1 MFLDET
7 GITTNLLRR
16 YGRAPR
22 GARVHDHA
30 PCGRWQTSTF
40 LAALRVTGLTAPG
53 VFDGAID
60 GESFRAYIEQILV
73 PTLQPGDI
81 VIADNLGAHK
91 VAGIQRAIQAAGAT
105 LWYLP
110 PYSPDLHPIEL
121 CFAKLKALVRTARC
135 RSTETLW
142 PFLGECL
149 AHFSPDECRN
159 YFRHC
164 GYSAAT
170 RRRHIP
176 ATLARIPCQRSM
188 DILVEMMGDRDGF
201 LSFKVLAAMEKL
213 RRTHPSLTFDRETVE
228 KRVLREIRKYYNRLG
243 LHYNLFVRAKMPTD
257 VVLAPAL
264 EEKTRRTVDRIYR
277 LLGLPYP
284 WKDIAATRWAVE
296 HGDRRARAGA
306 LEYLDNILA
315 SQIRHRLMPVLED
328 IPLEEK
334 VRRGNVILKTRPR
347 DVEETMLELINDD
360 DQAVA
365 AAAIDLV
372 GEKEMWNLT
381 DDVEHVLAHRDPK
394 DWYVFEA
401 ASWTLASRTLTPERR
416 RRRWIEPLPAAALV
430 GRMRGLKL
438 FGLVSVDE
446 LFRMASAGHQVRHDA
461 GTTLLREGAV
471 PENLHLLLDGRV
483 VATARRSGRPRDRPA
498 RSPRL
503 RGGAR
508 RLSDGGN
515 GQDQGAGGLAGAYL

>member
-110 PYSPDLHPIEL
+110 PYSPDLTPIEL

-159 YFRHC
+159 YFCTAGTRPPHGHEKRFRLRPYWRVATPMRIC
-164 GYSAAT
+164 STT
-170 RRRHIP
+170 RRVSGSVFVQAWTDGS
-176 ATLARIPCQRSM
+176 ATSWPS
-188 DILVEMMGDRDGF
+188 
-201 LSFKVLAAMEKL
+201 
-213 RRTHPSLTFDRETVE
+213 RRTRG
-228 KRVLREIRKYYNRLG
+228 R
-243 LHYNLFVRAKMPTD
+243 
-257 VVLAPAL
+257 
-264 EEKTRRTVDRIYR
+264 
-277 LLGLPYP
+277 
-284 WKDIAATRWAVE
+284 
-296 HGDRRARAGA
+296 RRATFRPPSTTSLGAWPARDARRAG
-306 LEYLDNILA
+306 
-315 SQIRHRLMPVLED
+315 
-328 IPLEEK
+328 
-334 VRRGNVILKTRPR
+334 
-347 DVEETMLELINDD
+347 
-360 DQAVA
+360 
-365 AAAIDLV
+365 
-372 GEKEMWNLT
+372 
-381 DDVEHVLAHRDPK
+381 
-394 DWYVFEA
+394 
-401 ASWTLASRTLTPERR
+401 
-416 RRRWIEPLPAAALV
+416 
-430 GRMRGLKL
+430 
-438 FGLVSVDE
+438 
-446 LFRMASAGHQVRHDA
+446 
-461 GTTLLREGAV
+461 
-471 PENLHLLLDGRV
+471 
-483 VATARRSGRPRDRPA
+483 
-498 RSPRL
+498 
-503 RGGAR
+503 
-508 RLSDGGN
+508 
-515 GQDQGAGGLAGAYL
+515 